1 MGSKP
6 SPVLTSFSFRRGFWF
21 SRAIFGTLQLWT
33 AAIIMNNREMKQTFC
48 IALCMRDCWS
58 VYTPILPLYYLM
70 PGKIHQF
77 LSFKRYFII
86 IIIIIWKRELVL
98 SILVKMRGI
107 MTVHLAEIGA
117 IALEHG
123 VELVPGVFQRAKQ
136 LSGCSIRSTL
146 TLPGL
151 ISLFLTLQW
160 SRWDH

>member
-1 MGSKP
+1 
-6 SPVLTSFSFRRGFWF
+6 
-21 SRAIFGTLQLWT
+21 
-33 AAIIMNNREMKQTFC
+33 
-48 IALCMRDCWS
+48 
-58 VYTPILPLYYLM
+58 
-70 PGKIHQF
+70 
-77 LSFKRYFII
+77 
-86 IIIIIWKRELVL
+86 
-98 SILVKMRGI
+98 